1 MNKIIAIDFDSVLNN
16 LLHMWVKYINVAYN
30 LDRTIEDI
38 QFWRMSDNYPELDDY
53 QIYSAL
59 QDPLFWRD
67 VELLPNVR
75 TTLKDMLA
83 QNYKVVIVTDSDYRT
98 LKFKWNNCL
107 LRLLGDIITTKDIIV
122 TSQKALIKC
131 DYIIDDYENNLKD
144 SSAIRILINYPYNI
158 TADKSTYDYR
168 CQDISEA
175 WETIL
180 YLEEMKRIK
189 EMIKNV

>member
-1 MNKIIAIDFDSVLNN
+1 
-16 LLHMWVKYINVAYN
+16 MWVEYLNRCYN
-30 LDRTIEDI
+30 LSKTVEDI
-38 QFWRMSDNYPELDDY
+38 KYWKMTENYPELDEL

-59 QDPLFWRD
+59 QDPLFWRE

-75 TTLKDMLA
+75 TVLKEMKK

-98 LKFKWNNCL
+98 LNFKWNNCL
-107 LRLLGDIITTKDIIV
+107 LRLLGDILTTKDVIV
-122 TSQKALIKC
+122 TSQKDLIKC

-144 SSAIRILINYPYNI
+144 SSATRILIDYPYNKK
-158 TADKSTYDYR
+158 APEYTYDYR
-168 CQDISEA
+168 CTNLSDA

-180 YLEEMKRIK
+180 YLEEMRRVK